1 VEVNLLSGKITLLSW
16 LRDILLKINK
26 MRNILATALISILLC
41 SCYKSREKEEV
52 HVRLK
57 EEVYNLVASYIDSHP
72 QYNTYILTEAM
83 EQTMSGIKTSGY
95 FLGPGY
101 QGLLTSEKSTT
112 YLDINNC
119 RIYIISNLSSLY
131 ELDNDA
137 PIWKNTN
144 PTDSVVLDGVVM
156 YDLVYNFLH
165 NGLFIYYSN
174 SEMKIM
180 ERPDTFFTPYIK
192 SNVVFENKK

>member
-1 VEVNLLSGKITLLSW
+1 M
-16 LRDILLKINK
+16 NK
-26 MRNILATALISILLC
+26 MRNILAIALLSILLC
-41 SCYKSREKEEV
+41 SSCKSRKKEDV
-52 HVRLK
+52 HAQLK
-57 EEVYNLVASYIDSHP
+57 EEVYSLIASYIDSHP

-131 ELDNDA
+131 ELDNNA
-137 PIWKNTN
+137 SIWKNTN

>member
-1 VEVNLLSGKITLLSW
+1 MLSGKITLLSW

>member
-1 VEVNLLSGKITLLSW
+1 
-16 LRDILLKINK
+16 

-137 PIWKNTN
+137 SIWKNTN

-156 YDLVYNFLH
+156 YDLVYNFLY

-174 SEMKIM
+174 SKIKIM

>member
-1 VEVNLLSGKITLLSW
+1 MLSGKITLLSW

-131 ELDNDA
+131 ELDNDS

-174 SEMKIM
+174 SKIKIM

>member
-1 VEVNLLSGKITLLSW
+1 
-16 LRDILLKINK
+16 
-26 MRNILATALISILLC
+26 
-41 SCYKSREKEEV
+41 
-52 HVRLK
+52 
-57 EEVYNLVASYIDSHP
+57 
-72 QYNTYILTEAM
+72 
-83 EQTMSGIKTSGY
+83 MSGIKTSGY

-112 YLDINNC
+112 YLDTNNC

-131 ELDNDA
+131 ELDNDV

-180 ERPDTFFTPYIK
+180 ERPDTFSHPTLKVMLSLKIK
-192 SNVVFENKK
+192 NERNWGRDTTLRKDLRWWMTHREARRIYQLCIIGNHLPQTKDNTIYSSRLSP

>member
-1 VEVNLLSGKITLLSW
+1 MLSGKITLLSW

-41 SCYKSREKEEV
+41 ACYKSREKEEV

>member
-1 VEVNLLSGKITLLSW
+1 MRSMLSVMLL
-16 LRDILLKINK
+16 
-26 MRNILATALISILLC
+26 SILLC
-41 SCYKSREKEEV
+41 SCYKSSKKEGV
-52 HVRLK
+52 HAQLK
-57 EEVYNLVASYIDSHP
+57 DEVYSIVVSYMDSHP

-83 EQTMSGIKTSGY
+83 EQTMSGIKTSGC

-101 QGLLTSEKSTT
+101 PRLLPPEKSTS

-119 RIYIISNLSSLY
+119 RLYIISNLSSLY
-131 ELDNDA
+131 ETDNNA
-137 PIWKNTN
+137 SMWKNTN
-144 PTDSVVLDGVVM
+144 PTDSVVLDGVVI
-156 YDLVYNFLH
+156 YDLVFNFLH